1 MDTIKAL
8 FIKINNDMQK
18 WFYTNSV
25 LINASG
31 YTIGVSTY
39 KYITNCIT
47 LIITPLFT
55 YLISNIDINKYL
67 KLNKNN
73 LLYKVLLSLIS
84 LLSIT
89 LGWLFTLFLTFLLLE
104 YILNNKILGLKSNV
118 KDIEKKDF
126 IISKISANNN
136 NTIKIEAENIKYIDE
151 KEKIIGN
158 KIVKNE
164 EDILATIQE
173 NNIKEKK
180 IEELLNY
187 DTSYDNLITNIID

>member
-39 KYITNCIT
+39 NYITNCIT
-47 LIITPLFT
+47 LIITPLFA
-55 YLISNIDINKYL
+55 YIISNININKFL
-67 KLNKNN
+67 KLNKNK
-73 LLYKVLLSLIS
+73 LLYKVLVSLTK

-104 YILNNKILGLKSNV
+104 YILNNKIIGLKSNV
-118 KDIEKKDF
+118 KETEKKCSVPTPSLF
-126 IISKISANNN
+126 PH
-136 NTIKIEAENIKYIDE
+136 
-151 KEKIIGN
+151 
-158 KIVKNE
+158 
-164 EDILATIQE
+164 ILSFCSFVR
-173 NNIKEKK
+173 
-180 IEELLNY
+180 ELL
-187 DTSYDNLITNIID
+187 L

>member
-8 FIKINNDMQK
+8 FIKLNNDMQK

-39 KYITNCIT
+39 NYITNCIT
-47 LIITPLFT
+47 LIITPLFA
-55 YLISNIDINKYL
+55 YIISNININKFL
-67 KLNKNN
+67 KLNKDK
-73 LLYKVLLSLIS
+73 LLYKLLVSLTN

-104 YILNNKILGLKSNV
+104 YILNNKIIGLKSNV
-118 KDIEKKDF
+118 KETDKKDF
-126 IISKISANNN
+126 IISKISAKNN
-136 NTIKIEAENIKYIDE
+136 NTIKTEAENIKYIDE
-151 KEKIIGN
+151 KEEIIGN
-158 KIVKNE
+158 KIVKKE
-164 EDILATIQE
+164 EDILASVDK
-173 NNIKEKK
+173 NNIKEKN

-187 DTSYDNLITNIID
+187 DLSYNNIVSNIID

>member
-39 KYITNCIT
+39 NYITNCIT
-47 LIITPLFT
+47 LIITPLFA
-55 YLISNIDINKYL
+55 YIISNININKFL
-67 KLNKNN
+67 KLNKNK
-73 LLYKVLLSLIS
+73 LLYKVLVSLTK

-104 YILNNKILGLKSNV
+104 YILNNKIIGLKSNV
-118 KDIEKKDF
+118 KETEKKDF
-126 IISKISANNN
+126 IISKISAKNN
-136 NTIKIEAENIKYIDE
+136 NTIKIEAENIKFIDE

-158 KIVKNE
+158 KIVKKE
-164 EDILATIQE
+164 EDILASVDE
-173 NNIKEKK
+173 NNIKDKK

-187 DTSYDNLITNIID
+187 DLSYNNIVSNIID